1 VGLWRNKEFRRQI
14 LLILGV
20 SLLTST
26 IAFLLS
32 PPSLLF
38 ILVLTGAILL
48 IEVLFARYRYRKMAR
63 LSDYLK
69 SVNEGNYQLEV
80 DEYDEGE
87 LSILKSEIYKTTTTL
102 RVQAD
107 ALHQEKAQLADAMS
121 DISHQLKTP
130 LTSMLVMTDLLTDA
144 DLPKDK
150 RLEFT
155 ERIKIQLERIEWLVT
170 SLLKLARIDAGSV
183 QFKSRR
189 IPLKDLLEKSLQP
202 LIIPMEL
209 RRQTLETAYCDS
221 TILCDPNWTSEALL
235 NVMKNCVEHTPV
247 GGILHISCTGNA
259 LYTQITI
266 RDNGEGI
273 DVAELP
279 HIFDRF
285 YRGKNSSDDSV
296 GIGLSMARS
305 IISAQGGSIQ
315 CESQPG
321 SGTTFI
327 VKFFG

>member
-1 VGLWRNKEFRRQI
+1 MGLWRNKEFRRHI
-14 LLILGV
+14 LLILGL
-20 SLLTST
+20 SLLLCVAANLLAPSSVV
-26 IAFLLS
+26 FL
-32 PPSLLF
+32 
-38 ILVLTGAILL
+38 LVLTGLILL
-48 IEVLFARYRYRKMAR
+48 IEVLFARYRYRRLAR

-107 ALHQEKAQLADAMS
+107 ALHKEKAQLADAMS

-144 DLPKDK
+144 ELPADK
-150 RLEFT
+150 RHEFT
-155 ERIKIQLERIEWLVT
+155 ERIKLQLERIEWLVT

-183 QFKSRR
+183 QFKPRR
-189 IPLKDLLEKSLQP
+189 IAIKDLLEKALQP
-202 LIIPMEL
+202 LLIPMEL
-209 RRQTLETAYCDS
+209 RKQSLETCYCDT

-247 GGILHISCTGNA
+247 GGALRISCTGNA

-266 RDNGEGI
+266 CDNGEGI
-273 DVAELP
+273 DSTELP

-321 SGTTFI
+321 AGTTFI